1 MTVGLLPRSVLFP
14 GFRRRATGS
23 STTSCG
29 REWVVAKVRTNRQ
42 EGERP
47 RWGRVFIV
55 AGRWKGC
62 RGTYDDDDR
71 GYCIVYPDGVATP
84 VLVRPSSIIEAPE
97 PGEPLH

>member
-1 MTVGLLPRSVLFP
+1 M
-14 GFRRRATGS
+14 
-23 STTSCG
+23 
-29 REWVVAKVRTNRQ
+29 AKVRTNRQ